1 MANSSIDP
9 STDVAHAPMTAFWDG
24 RLAPHDSIRVLRDIA
39 IVVAEWHAS
48 GRLHRAIHFDRLD
61 WPRVGK
67 QPQLAEATTDVIEF
81 GGPFADPDLCPPEL
95 RGSRTVMISAAL
107 VDAQRALT
115 EHGALLTPARID
127 VYQLGT
133 LLCRLSCGKSIRAY
147 LSSPATMSRVPK
159 PVRNVIDRCIGY
171 DESNRIETVAELIDI
186 LTDMV
191 DESGLLDEVP
201 LATLKDTDVA
211 AATPT
216 RVARRVPPFQ
226 SLGHFEVLE
235 EIGHGGMGVVY
246 RGFDRSLDRPVALK
260 VLHPRFASDPSFVKR
275 FKAEATAAGKLNHPH
290 LVPIYFIGE
299 DAGRHFF
306 AMQYIDG
313 ESLAER
319 LHRVGRLAREEVLAI
334 MQQVLL
340 GLAAAHRQ
348 GFVHRDI
355 KPGNILL
362 DREHGSALL
371 TDFGLACG
379 PITDEP
385 ADPTIVMGTAE
396 YMSPEQAQGIRI
408 DARSDLYSVGVVLY
422 QLLSGQTP
430 FDANTPSSQMIH
442 HVCEQP
448 QPLSKV
454 APQIEPQLVR
464 IVERLL
470 RKRPDERY
478 QSVDEV
484 LVDLQQ
490 LPGQMPLI
498 TPGVPQTHVGQ
509 KVVRGRPGT
518 TRRIAGVVVALLLIL
533 VIWLLR
539 PSTTA
544 RSTALAR
551 HIDPVWA
558 MSFSSDGRWL
568 VTGGGRSTSLK
579 EAGDTCLR
587 LWDAQNGQLLKQ
599 SERLP
604 LGPER
609 LVMFGNSQRVLA
621 IASARE
627 GTGTTVLWDAQTGRQ
642 DAPAFDEPFAFHFD
656 AALLDRTTALAVG
669 NRGLIELSWID
680 SAAGAVKQRLVR
692 PTPTPLRAIAIAID
706 TNPPLIFASSPTTD
720 GECIIQFGGRDFRE
734 QARWT
739 ATNGPISAM
748 STSGDGSV
756 IVVRTTSLMGDIGDS
771 VIAINTAKRES
782 LWQQRVKGA
791 GTRGLGLSRDGQR
804 AIAIGEPVLIRATN
818 LVADSDPAAPV
829 SESSAQAAIVFNV
842 LTGEEVCRLK
852 TGSTQLMAV
861 ALTPDGKLA
870 ALGDAD
876 GRVVFSRLP

>member
-9 STDVAHAPMTAFWDG
+9 STDVARIPPTAIWDG
-24 RLAPHDSIRVLRDIA
+24 RLAPRDSLRVLREMA
-39 IVVAEWHAS
+39 VVVAKWHAA

-61 WPRVGK
+61 WPRVAE
-67 QPQLAEATTDVIEF
+67 QPQLAEPTTSPIEF

-95 RGSRTVMISAAL
+95 RGSRTVLIPAAL

-133 LLCRLSCGKSIRAY
+133 LLCRLVCGKSIRAY

-159 PVRNVIDRCIGY
+159 LVRNVIDRCIGY
-171 DESNRIETVAELIDI
+171 DESNRIETVAELIEV
-186 LTDMV
+186 LTATI
-191 DESGLLDEVP
+191 DERGLSDDVP
-201 LATLKDTDVA
+201 SATLKDTDVVA
-211 AATPT
+211 GAPT

-260 VLHPRFASDPSFVKR
+260 VLHPRFASDPTFVKR
-275 FKAEATAAGKLNHPH
+275 FKAEATAAGRLNHPH

-299 DAGRHFF
+299 DSGRHFF

-319 LHRVGRLAREEVLAI
+319 LHRMGRLAREEVLAI
-334 MQQVLL
+334 IQQVLL

-362 DREHGSALL
+362 DRENGSALL

-385 ADPTIVMGTAE
+385 AESTIVMGTAE

-448 QPLSKV
+448 QPLSKI

-470 RKRPDERY
+470 KKRPDERY
-478 QSVDEV
+478 QSVDDV

-490 LPGQMPLI
+490 LPGQMPLVAS
-498 TPGVPQTHVGQ
+498 GLPQTQAGQ
-509 KVVRGRPGT
+509 KVAKT
-518 TRRIAGVVVALLLIL
+518 TSWTSRRLSGVVVALSLALTMWFL
-533 VIWLLR
+533 K
-539 PSTTA
+539 PATNA
-544 RSTALAR
+544 RSTVLMR
-551 HIDPVWA
+551 HADPVWA
-558 MSFSSDGRWL
+558 MSFSSDGKTL

-587 LWDAQNGQLLKQ
+587 LWDAQNGQMLKQ

-609 LVMFGNSQRVLA
+609 LVMFGSSQRVLA

-627 GTGTTVLWDAQTGRQ
+627 GTGTTVLWDAQSGRQ
-642 DAPAFDEPFAFHFD
+642 DAPAFDDPFAFHFD
-656 AALLDRTTALAVG
+656 AALLDRSTALAVG
-669 NRGLIELSWID
+669 NRGLVELSWND
-680 SAAGAVKQRLVR
+680 SAASSLKQRLVR
-692 PTPTPLRAIAIAID
+692 PTPTPLRSIAIALD
-706 TNPPLIFASSPTTD
+706 ANPPLIFASSPTLD

-734 QARWT
+734 QARWV
-739 ATNGPISAM
+739 ATSGPISAM
-748 STSGDGSV
+748 SSSGDGSV
-756 IVVRTTSLMGDIGDS
+756 LVVRATSLSGDVGDS
-771 VIAINTAKRES
+771 VIAINVAQRE
-782 LWQQRVKGA
+782 LRWQQHVKGA
-791 GTRGLGLSRDGQR
+791 GTRGLALSRDGQR

-818 LVADSDPAAPV
+818 SVADSDAAAPK
-829 SESSAQAAIVFNV
+829 SASAAQTAIVFDV
-842 LTGEEVCRLK
+842 LTGKEVCRLK
-852 TGSTQLMAV
+852 TGSSQLLAV
-861 ALTPDGKLA
+861 AIAPDGKLA
-870 ALGDAD
+870 ALGDVD
-876 GRVVFSRLP
+876 GQVVFGRLP

>member
-1 MANSSIDP
+1 MTPNAP
-9 STDVAHAPMTAFWDG
+9 STDDARTTAIWVG
-24 RLAPHDSIRVLRDIA
+24 RLSPRDCVRVLREMA
-39 IVVAEWHAS
+39 QVVAQWHADD
-48 GRLHRAIHFDRLD
+48 RLQRAIHFEHLE
-61 WPRVGK
+61 WPRDAE
-67 QPQLAEATTDVIEF
+67 QPQLPEPSDEALEF

-95 RGSRTVMISAAL
+95 RGSRTVL
-107 VDAQRALT
+107 VPCSLSDAQRVLT
-115 EHGALLTPARID
+115 EHGALLSPARID

-133 LLCRLSCGKSIRAY
+133 LLCRLVCGKSIRAY

-159 PVRNVIDRCIGY
+159 LIRNVIDRCIGY
-171 DESNRIETVAELIDI
+171 DESNRIETVAELIDV
-186 LTDMV
+186 LTATI
-191 DESGLLDEVP
+191 EERGLSGDAP
-201 LATLKDTDVA
+201 AATLKDTDVTGA
-211 AATPT
+211 AQT

-226 SLGHFEVLE
+226 QLGHFEVLE

-306 AMQYIDG
+306 AMQFVDG

-319 LHRVGRLAREEVLAI
+319 LHRVGRLSRDEVLAI

-362 DREHGSALL
+362 DRENGSALL

-385 ADPTIVMGTAE
+385 AESTLVMGTAE
-396 YMSPEQAQGIRI
+396 YMSPEQAQGLRI

-448 QPLSKV
+448 QPLSKI

-470 RKRPDERY
+470 KKRPEERY

-490 LPGQMPLI
+490 LPGQLPLVMPGMPLTQVGKAVSPPAQW
-498 TPGVPQTHVGQ
+498 TP
-509 KVVRGRPGT
+509 
-518 TRRIAGVVVALLLIL
+518 RRIAGIGAALLLM
-533 VIWLLR
+533 VAIWLLR
-539 PSTTA
+539 PTTDA
-544 RSTALAR
+544 RSAVLTPHA
-551 HIDPVWA
+551 DPVWA
-558 MSFSSDGRWL
+558 MSFSADGKTL

-579 EAGDTCLR
+579 DAGDTCLR
-587 LWDAQNGQLLKQ
+587 LWDAQSGQMLKQ

-609 LVMFGNSQRVLA
+609 LVMFGGTQRVIA

-627 GTGTTVLWDAQTGRQ
+627 GTGTTVVWDAQSGRQ
-642 DAPAFDEPFAFHFD
+642 DAPAFDDPFAFHFD
-656 AALLDRTTALAVG
+656 AALLDRSTVLAVG
-669 NRGLIELSWID
+669 NRGLIELSWSD
-680 SAAGAVKQRLVR
+680 SAANALKQRIVR
-692 PTPTPLRAIAIAID
+692 PTQKPLRAIAIAPD
-706 TNPPLIFASSPTTD
+706 VNPPLIFASSPTSD

-734 QARWT
+734 QTRWV
-739 ATNGPISAM
+739 ATDGPISAL
-748 STSGDGSV
+748 SVSGDGTTV
-756 IVVRTTSLMGDIGDS
+756 VVRSTSLAGEIGDS
-771 VIAINTAKRES
+771 IIAINVAKRETIWR
-782 LWQQRVKGA
+782 LHVKGA
-791 GTRGLGLSRDGQR
+791 GSRGLAMSRNGQR
-804 AIAIGEPVLIRATN
+804 VIAIAEPVLIRATN
-818 LVADSDPAAPV
+818 PAASDDTATAPK
-829 SESSAQAAIVFNV
+829 EAATQAALV
-842 LTGEEVCRLK
+842 LDVATGNEICRLK
-852 TGSTQLMAV
+852 TSGTQLLAV
-861 ALTPDGKLA
+861 AMSPDGKLA